1 VVVEWGGVEN
11 CDSRYNCATA
21 RREKEKT
28 EQSTKMTVHERDAPA
43 EKKEKEE
50 KRIGEARKNE
60 N

>member
-1 VVVEWGGVEN
+1 MGEREI